1 MTLINIGIN
10 EQGIIFN
17 PLEKEEMKYLKTAI
31 QKLQDDVDELKDE
44 VFLLKQKQEKE
55 KSNV

>member
-1 MTLINIGIN
+1 MTLINMSIN
-10 EQGIIFN
+10 KQGIIFN

-44 VFLLKQKQEKE
+44 VFLLKQEKE
-55 KSNV
+55 EK